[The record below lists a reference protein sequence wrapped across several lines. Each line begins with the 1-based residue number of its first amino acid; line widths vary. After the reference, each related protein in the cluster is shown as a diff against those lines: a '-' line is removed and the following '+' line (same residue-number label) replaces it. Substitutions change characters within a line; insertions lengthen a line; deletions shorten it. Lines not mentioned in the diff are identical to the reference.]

1 MKEDECRS
9 LAGIIRK
16 AVLHLADDLKDTRNA
31 RFFCLHHNLYHLS
44 LALTSMTLTN
54 DFSTQATSLRDT
66 FTWRT
71 STLCG

>member
-31 RFFCLHHNLYHLS
+31 RFFCLHHNLYYLS
-44 LALTSMTLTN
+44 LTSTTLTN
-54 DFSTQATSLRDT
+54 DFLTQATSLKDT

-71 STLCG
+71 STRCG